1 MEKKINS
8 LELAKFIGKIL
19 ESKKGE
25 DIVILEL
32 KGLTTL
38 TDYFIIVSGNS
49 TTHLKTLAK
58 EVIKKVKKKY
68 RLIPLNPYEE
78 TEERWILIDY
88 QDCILHIF
96 SPETRNY
103 YNLEDLWFEAK
114 RVDLNLNEK
123 K

>member
-78 TEERWILIDY
+78 TEER
-88 QDCILHIF
+88 
-96 SPETRNY
+96 
-103 YNLEDLWFEAK
+103 
-114 RVDLNLNEK
+114 
-123 K
+123 